1 MTDNHNSDP
10 EWVKQIAQ
18 DVEVE
23 DFDKNKK
30 LIRELFLEYIAEGLP
45 PMHAY
50 KKAKKVAAIFNQKI
64 IR

>member
-1 MTDNHNSDP
+1 MTDNHSSDP

-23 DFDKNKK
+23 DFDKSKK

-45 PMHAY
+45 PMHY
-50 KKAKKVAAIFNQKI
+50 TCID
-64 IR
+64 